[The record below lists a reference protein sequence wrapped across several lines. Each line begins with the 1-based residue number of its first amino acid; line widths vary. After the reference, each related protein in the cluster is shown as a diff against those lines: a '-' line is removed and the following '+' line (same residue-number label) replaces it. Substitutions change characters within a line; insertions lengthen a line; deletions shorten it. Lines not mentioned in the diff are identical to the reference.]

1 MKVKSESEVAQSCP
15 TLADAMD
22 CSPPGPSIHGIFQ
35 ARVLEWSAIAFA
47 SHSARSIL
55 FYKEITPGRKAI
67 NSSFSDDE
75 VLITGETQLHWKNK
89 NNTEQKHVR
98 KPESNIVRQ
107 FSSN

>member
-1 MKVKSESEVAQSCP
+1 MKVKSESEVAESCL
-15 TLADAMD
+15 TLGDAMD

-35 ARVLEWSAIAFA
+35 ARVLEWSAIAFS
-47 SHSARSIL
+47 SHPARSIL

-67 NSSFSDDE
+67 SSSFSDDE

-89 NNTEQKHVR
+89 NNTKRKHVR

-107 FSSN
+107 FFSN